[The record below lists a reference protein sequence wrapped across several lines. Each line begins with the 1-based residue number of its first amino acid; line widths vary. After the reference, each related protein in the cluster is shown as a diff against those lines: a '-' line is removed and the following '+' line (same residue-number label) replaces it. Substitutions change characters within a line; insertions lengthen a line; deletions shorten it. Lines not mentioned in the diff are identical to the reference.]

1 MFAWISLPGTIHWVP
16 QSNHHQHHRPL
27 TIHPFASMATTR
39 LEPDRNYLTSIKGL
53 TPITETSVEET
64 QTSTEVN
71 DESSTPLLAIANN
84 NGSCVTDQQPQQPQ
98 QPSNNHINRFNFLID
113 IFFFDVT
120 LSLASTKLNAYWT
133 VFIFWIKSLY
143 ILKTPKMI
151 VHIPCVS
158 GIAGQILLE
167 VIAMRK

>member
-113 IFFFDVT
+113 IFFLT
-120 LSLASTKLNAYWT
+120 LL
-133 VFIFWIKSLY
+133 
-143 ILKTPKMI
+143 
-151 VHIPCVS
+151 C
-158 GIAGQILLE
+158 LLPRPNSMHTE
-167 VIAMRK
+167 LSSYFG